1 VARGT
6 CSKLVRRNLFWKLA
20 LTFLALLMGVLL
32 AVDFFAERALR
43 HESERATF
51 AQLATIARFAQASL
65 PEFSSA
71 ESASPENLDRM
82 NRWVAEIGS
91 SGARVT
97 VIASDGQVLADSQS
111 DPRSMENHAGRPEIQ
126 DAVTKGQ
133 GSSVRYSVTL
143 KRDLLYYAIRHRPV
157 AGPAIVLRFAIPLE
171 TADQALGSFRR
182 SLWLASLVILLL
194 AGTVSVLVSRSF
206 SERVERL
213 KEFSRRVAE
222 GDFRPLPG
230 GDSGDALEAL
240 GTSLN
245 RTAAG
250 MDRTIRALTE
260 ERNLSSA
267 ILGSMVEGVAV
278 VNGAERLVFANQGF
292 VDILELHVPPKSGS
306 ALVEIVRQTELIEAV
321 RQVLAGE
328 SRVEAEIVTGTLR
341 QHFFAATVAAVRAGE
356 TSGAVVVLHDISEL
370 RKLER
375 VRRDFVA
382 NVSHEFKTPL
392 TAIQGF
398 SETLLAGAID
408 DPQNRERFLGIILEH
423 SRRLARL
430 TDDLLK
436 LSQMDADRLEIEIRR
451 VSVAELIESCL
462 ETAQHR
468 AAEKKISVSVTG
480 PKDLPDIAGD
490 RRRLAEVLQNLLD
503 NATQYTLPGGSITLR
518 ADARDADMIFTVSD
532 TGIGIPKADQ
542 SRIFE
547 RFYRVDAARSREAGG
562 TGLGLAIAK
571 HLVEVHGGR
580 IWVDSEIGQGSQFN
594 FSVPIFGPE
603 RVSPRPAPGG
613 NNRGSG
619 GRSQGS

>member
-1 VARGT
+1 V
-6 CSKLVRRNLFWKLA
+6 LV
-20 LTFLALLMGVLL
+20 

-43 HESERATF
+43 RDSERATF
-51 AQLATIARFAQASL
+51 EQLATIARFVQTRP
-65 PEFSSA
+65 PEFPSLSSA
-71 ESASPENLDRM
+71 QPEDLERL

-91 SGARVT
+91 GGTRVT
-97 VIASDGQVLADSQS
+97 VIRSDGLVLADSQS
-111 DPRSMENHAGRPEIQ
+111 DARTMENHADRPEIR
-126 DAVTKGQ
+126 DALAKGE
-133 GSSVRYSVTL
+133 GRSVRYGVTL
-143 KRDLLYYAIRHRPV
+143 RRSFVYYAVRQDV
-157 AGPAIVLRFAIPLE
+157 GAGSPIVLRFAIPVE
-171 TADQALGSFRR
+171 TADQALGLFRR
-182 SLWLASLVILLL
+182 SLWLASLVILLV
-194 AGTVSVLVSRSF
+194 AGVVSLLVSRAF
-206 SERVERL
+206 SDRVERL
-213 KEFSRRVAE
+213 REFSRRVAE
-222 GDFRPLPG
+222 GDFRPFPG
-230 GDSGDALEAL
+230 GGSGDALEAL
-240 GTSLN
+240 CASLN
-245 RTAAG
+245 QTAAR
-250 MDRTIRALTE
+250 MDRTIRTLTE

-278 VNGAERLVFANQGF
+278 VSGAERLVFANQGF
-292 VDILELHVPPKSGS
+292 ADILELDVPPRSGG
-306 ALVEIVRQTELIEAV
+306 ALVEVVRQTELIEAV
-321 RQVLAGE
+321 RHVLAGE
-328 SRVEAEIVTGTLR
+328 PRVEAEIVTGTLR

-356 TSGAVVVLHDISEL
+356 TSGAVVVLHDITEL

-408 DPQNRERFLGIILEH
+408 DSQNRERFLGIILEH

-436 LSQMDADRLEIEIRR
+436 LSKMDADRLELEIRR

-468 AAEKKISVSVTG
+468 AAGKNIRVNVSHS
-480 PKDLPDIAGD
+480 KDLPDIAGD

-503 NATQYTLPGGSITLR
+503 NATQYTLAGGRITLS
-518 ADARDADMIFTVSD
+518 ADVRDEDVIFTVTD

-580 IWVDSEIGQGSQFN
+580 IWVESEIGQGSQFN
-594 FSVPIFGPE
+594 FSVPVFDPE
-603 RVSPRPAPGG
+603 RAALLRVASGG
-613 NNRGSG
+613 GSG
-619 GRSQGS
+619 RGVGSRSQPL

>member
-1 VARGT
+1 M
-6 CSKLVRRNLFWKLA
+6 RRNLFWKLA
-20 LTFLALLMGVLL
+20 LTFFTLLVSVLV
-32 AVDFFAERALR
+32 AVDFFAERVLR
-43 HESERATF
+43 RDTERATF
-51 AQLATIARFAQASL
+51 EQLATIARFARARP
-65 PEFSSA
+65 PEFPSLASEQSEDIDRLNHWAA
-71 ESASPENLDRM
+71 E
-82 NRWVAEIGS
+82 VGS
-91 SGARVT
+91 DVARVS
-97 VIASDGQVLADSQS
+97 VIRADGRVLADSQS
-111 DPRSMENHAGRPEIQ
+111 DAQSMENHADRPEVQ
-126 DAVTKGQ
+126 EALTKGE
-133 GSSVRYSVTL
+133 GRSVRRSVTL
-143 KRDLLYYAIRHRPV
+143 NRDLLYYAVRQDVPG
-157 AGPAIVLRFAIPLE
+157 GPPIVLRFAIAVE
-171 TADQALGSFRR
+171 TAGRALGLFRR
-182 SLWLASLVILLL
+182 SLWVASLVILLV
-194 AGTVSVLVSRSF
+194 AGMAALLVSRGF
-206 SERVERL
+206 SDRVERL
-213 KEFSRRVAE
+213 REFSRRVAE
-222 GDFRPLPG
+222 GDFRALPG
-230 GDSGDALEAL
+230 DGSGDALEML
-240 GTSLN
+240 GASLN
-245 RTAAG
+245 QTAAR
-250 MDRTIRALTE
+250 MDRAIRTLTE

-292 VDILELHVPPKSGS
+292 ADILELDVPPKSGS
-306 ALVEIVRQTELIEAV
+306 ALVEIVRQTEMIEAV

-328 SRVEAEIVTGTLR
+328 PRVEAEIVTGTLR

-356 TSGAVVVLHDISEL
+356 TSGAVVVLHDITEL

-436 LSQMDADRLEIEIRR
+436 LSQMDADRLELEIRR

-468 AAEKKISVSVTG
+468 AAEKDIRVYLSQSNE
-480 PKDLPDIAGD
+480 LPDIAGD

-503 NATQYTLPGGSITLR
+503 NATQYTLPGGRITLSAEVR
-518 ADARDADMIFTVSD
+518 EADVVFTVSD

-580 IWVDSEIGQGSQFN
+580 IWVESEIGQGSQFN
-594 FSVPIFGPE
+594 FSVPIFDPE
-603 RVSPRPAPGG
+603 RAAVRVSPGTG
-613 NNRGSG
+613 TGRGAG
-619 GRSQGS
+619 GRSQAL